1 MKERFGGYI
10 FSKDRN
16 FNKNGR
22 DGFARNNRDGNN
34 YRDNRGFRNNN
45 SQDSKFGN
53 RNNNSGFNKEGSRSF
68 RDNNNG
74 SSFKRDFKQRPAN
87 NKSIDKNIKDIVSID
102 IKEKDNQRDYSTKI
116 IDKQKCEL

>member
-1 MKERFGGYI
+1 MEETDLLEI
-10 FSKDRN
+10 TETETTI
-16 FNKNGR
+16 
-22 DGFARNNRDGNN
+22 
-34 YRDNRGFRNNN
+34 DNRGFRNNN

-68 RDNNNG
+68 RDNNNNG

-102 IKEKDNQRDYSTKI
+102 IMEKDNQRDYSTKI
-116 IDKQKCEL
+116 IDKQKANRNLDDKRKNNEKLRPY